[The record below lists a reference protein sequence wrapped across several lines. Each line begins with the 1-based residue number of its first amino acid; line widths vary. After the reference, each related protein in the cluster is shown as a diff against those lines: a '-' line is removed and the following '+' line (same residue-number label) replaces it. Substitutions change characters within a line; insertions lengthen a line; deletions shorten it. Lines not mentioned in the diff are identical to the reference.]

1 MQRKREL
8 EMKELKTVLLALV
21 VSTGSHAWADSI
33 ATEDLTIV
41 PGSSIA
47 GVALGPNG
55 LQELKK
61 LGKPYRVDRGMS
73 QTRQVW
79 KWSRPEGRL
88 DTFFIH
94 TVNNGVIDAKP
105 ADGVTIDLIRST
117 VARFKTSGGIGV
129 GRTLDEIR
137 KSFPDVRPVEGTPTI
152 FDDVKRGIAFEF
164 STAPIG
170 HSVCIAV
177 MVHPPGQSNIATQE
191 QVAEVLEHDS
201 KE

>member
-1 MQRKREL
+1 
-8 EMKELKTVLLALV
+8 MKPLKAVLLALV
-21 VSTGSHAWADSI
+21 VSIARQASADSI
-33 ATEDLTIV
+33 ATDDITIV

-47 GVALGPNG
+47 GVSLGPNG

-61 LGKPYRVDRGMS
+61 LGKPYRTNRGMS

-88 DTFFIH
+88 DTFFVH

-129 GRTLDEIR
+129 SSTLDEIR
-137 KSFPDVRPVEGTPTI
+137 KNFPDVAPVDGTPTI
-152 FDDVKRGIAFEF
+152 FDDLKRGIAFEF
-164 STAPIG
+164 SSAPIG

-177 MVHPPGQSNIATQE
+177 MVHPQSQRNIATQE
-191 QVAEVLEHDS
+191 QVAEVLEHGS